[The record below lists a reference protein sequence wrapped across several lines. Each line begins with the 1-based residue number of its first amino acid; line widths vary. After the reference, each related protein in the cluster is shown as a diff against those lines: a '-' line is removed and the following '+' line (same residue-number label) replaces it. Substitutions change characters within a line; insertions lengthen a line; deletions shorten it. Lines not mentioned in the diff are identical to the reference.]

1 MLSEEARLK
10 IIQQPKKFCRFLAGR
25 NNNNNNVRQIRSTE
39 DDLVEIIVQGE
50 NLQRDALLFVKLCTD
65 DDQTVTTYEM
75 NMLISGKVQSEAV
88 LKIMPSEIVSF
99 KFGVVIKLPED
110 EVDGNESENSSATGK
125 KYNYYNTDSINHKI
139 YSVRVKLWAQFSS
152 GDGEVAETASV
163 FTNSIYNKDCIK
175 EDCLLNHSNRHFSG
189 DVLDL
194 TNALKEFAM
203 TSEAEP
209 FVYACLPLLR
219 YTDEFGNTLLHLA
232 VRNRQPFALR
242 VVLKVLN
249 DSPDKANIL
258 NHKNF
263 RKQTALHLAV
273 RSGESDCVHYLMAAG
288 ANRSLV
294 DGNGCT
300 VAHYL
305 SSTFNEDIYRDILFP
320 PTNSEASKY
329 ELDLNALNSSG
340 LSAIH
345 IAVAKKKL
353 CLVEALIEAG
363 ASVQQQTAESDI
375 SLIHEAVK
383 LNDIDMM
390 KLLLKAGSCL
400 EEKNSSG
407 QTALQFALELNHQEA
422 AETLQSYAQES
433 APDSSKISDHA
444 ECSRSLITDVVGVD
458 RVYADDSIA
467 NVDYVTRLRLSQR
480 LDRDERWKKLAMQIN
495 CSHMVEFIDVCY
507 AVDQT
512 SPTMLLLDQ
521 YEQMEAA
528 SLGRLVEALGQINF
542 PELATILI
550 ENAHPN
556 DHHQRHLI
564 TRHNEK
570 TKKKTGKTVHRHLGE
585 KQAKQHLLRLQKHLF
600 ALANLKRQKNI
611 IIQPTVGE
619 IPIFRLA
626 VCNGTTEFFETKR
639 QQTVTVSTTNTAIRI
654 AQIVFVTTLGQFRQ
668 QKSWNCYTVTSAA
681 VSHRWLSRVVFH
693 QA

>member
-1 MLSEEARLK
+1 MLSEEKARLK
-10 IIQQPKKFCRFLAGR
+10 IIQQPKKFCRFIAGR
-25 NNNNNNVRQIRSTE
+25 NNNNNVPQFRGTE

-50 NLQRDALLFVKLCTD
+50 NFQRDAFLLLKLCTD
-65 DDQTVTTYEM
+65 DDDQTPTMYEM
-75 NMLISGKVQSEAV
+75 NMLISGKIQPEAV
-88 LKIMPSEIVSF
+88 LKIMPNETVSF
-99 KFGVVIKLPED
+99 KFGVVIKLRED
-110 EVDGNESENSSATGK
+110 EVDGNESENSSAIDVK
-125 KYNYYNTDSINHKI
+125 NHKV
-139 YSVRVKLWAQFSS
+139 YSVRVKLWAQFSA
-152 GDGEVAETASV
+152 GDGEVSETATI
-163 FTNSIYNKDCIK
+163 FTNSIYNRDCIK
-175 EDCLLNHSNRHFSG
+175 EDCFLNHSNGHFSE
-189 DVLDL
+189 DVLNL

-219 YTDEFGNTLLHLA
+219 YIDEFGNTLLHLA

-249 DSPDKANIL
+249 DSPDKTNIL

-273 RSGESDCVHYLMAAG
+273 RCGESDCVHYLMAAG
-288 ANRSLV
+288 ANRSLL

-305 SSTFNEDIYRDILFP
+305 SSTFNEDIYKDILFP
-320 PTNSEASKY
+320 PINSEAAKY
-329 ELDLNALNSSG
+329 ELDLNALNSEG

-363 ASVQQQTAESDI
+363 ASVQQHPAERNI

-383 LNDIDMM
+383 LNDIDTI

-407 QTALQFALELNHQEA
+407 QTALQLALELNHQEA
-422 AETLQSYAQES
+422 AETLQAYAQASSQLTSVPSTSSSVPES
-433 APDSSKISDHA
+433 NKFNDDA
-444 ECSRSLITDVVGVD
+444 ECSRSLITGIVAVD
-458 RVYADDSIA
+458 KVYSKDDSMA

-507 AVDQT
+507 SVDQT

-528 SLGRLVEALGQINF
+528 MER
-542 PELATILI
+542 
-550 ENAHPN
+550 
-556 DHHQRHLI
+556 
-564 TRHNEK
+564 
-570 TKKKTGKTVHRHLGE
+570 KKKTGKTVHRRLRE
-585 KQAKQHLLRLQKHLF
+585 KQAKLHLFRLQKYQLRF
-600 ALANLKRQKNI
+600 GNVKRNPPSATFKSF
-611 IIQPTVGE
+611 GW
-619 IPIFRLA
+619 LYA
-626 VCNGTTEFFETKR
+626 TER
-639 QQTVTVSTTNTAIRI
+639 QNFSKQNDNRPS
-654 AQIVFVTTLGQFRQ
+654 Q
-668 QKSWNCYTVTSAA
+668 
-681 VSHRWLSRVVFH
+681 
-693 QA
+693 

>member
-1 MLSEEARLK
+1 MLSEEEARLK
-10 IIQQPKKFCRFLAGR
+10 IIQQPKKFCRFIAGR
-25 NNNNNNVRQIRSTE
+25 NNNNNVRQIRSTE

-65 DDQTVTTYEM
+65 DDDQTVTIYEM

-125 KYNYYNTDSINHKI
+125 KYNYYSTDSINHKI
-139 YSVRVKLWAQFSS
+139 YSVRVKLWAQFLS
-152 GDGEVAETASV
+152 GDGEIAETASV

-320 PTNSEASKY
+320 PTNSEAAKY
-329 ELDLNALNSSG
+329 ELDLNALNSEG

-363 ASVQQQTAESDI
+363 ASVQQQAAESNI

-433 APDSSKISDHA
+433 GSQLTNVSRMSSSAPDSSKINDHA

-458 RVYADDSIA
+458 KVYADDSIA

-556 DHHQRHLI
+556 DHHQQHLI
-564 TRHNEK
+564 TRHK
-570 TKKKTGKTVHRHLGE
+570 QKKKTGKTVHRRLGE
-585 KQAKQHLLRLQKHLF
+585 KQAKQHLLQFQKHLF
-600 ALANLKRQKNI
+600 ALANLKR
-611 IIQPTVGE
+611 
-619 IPIFRLA
+619 FSCL
-626 VCNGTTEFFETKR
+626 FFS
-639 QQTVTVSTTNTAIRI
+639 ST
-654 AQIVFVTTLGQFRQ
+654 
-668 QKSWNCYTVTSAA
+668 
-681 VSHRWLSRVVFH
+681 
-693 QA
+693 

>member
-1 MLSEEARLK
+1 MLSEEEARLK
-10 IIQQPKKFCRFLAGR
+10 IIQQPKKFCRFIAGR
-25 NNNNNNVRQIRSTE
+25 NNNNNVRQIRSTE

-50 NLQRDALLFVKLCTD
+50 NLQRDALLFVKLCTDD

-110 EVDGNESENSSATGK
+110 EVDGNESENSSAT
-125 KYNYYNTDSINHKI
+125 DSINHKI
-139 YSVRVKLWAQFSS
+139 YSVRVKLWAQFLS
-152 GDGEVAETASV
+152 GDGEIAETASV

-175 EDCLLNHSNRHFSG
+175 DCLLNHSNRHLSG

-320 PTNSEASKY
+320 PTNSEAAKY
-329 ELDLNALNSSG
+329 ELDLNALNSEG

-363 ASVQQQTAESDI
+363 ASVRNRPQ
-375 SLIHEAVK
+375 
-383 LNDIDMM
+383 
-390 KLLLKAGSCL
+390 KA
-400 EEKNSSG
+400 
-407 QTALQFALELNHQEA
+407 T
-422 AETLQSYAQES
+422 
-433 APDSSKISDHA
+433 
-444 ECSRSLITDVVGVD
+444 
-458 RVYADDSIA
+458 
-467 NVDYVTRLRLSQR
+467 
-480 LDRDERWKKLAMQIN
+480 
-495 CSHMVEFIDVCY
+495 
-507 AVDQT
+507 
-512 SPTMLLLDQ
+512 
-521 YEQMEAA
+521 
-528 SLGRLVEALGQINF
+528 
-542 PELATILI
+542 
-550 ENAHPN
+550 
-556 DHHQRHLI
+556 
-564 TRHNEK
+564 
-570 TKKKTGKTVHRHLGE
+570 
-585 KQAKQHLLRLQKHLF
+585 
-600 ALANLKRQKNI
+600 
-611 IIQPTVGE
+611 
-619 IPIFRLA
+619 
-626 VCNGTTEFFETKR
+626 
-639 QQTVTVSTTNTAIRI
+639 
-654 AQIVFVTTLGQFRQ
+654 
-668 QKSWNCYTVTSAA
+668 
-681 VSHRWLSRVVFH
+681 FH
-693 QA
+693 

>member
-1 MLSEEARLK
+1 MLSEEKARLK
-10 IIQQPKKFCRFLAGR
+10 IIQQPKKFCRFIAGR
-25 NNNNNNVRQIRSTE
+25 NNNNNVPQFRGTE

-50 NLQRDALLFVKLCTD
+50 NFQRDAFLLLKLCTD
-65 DDQTVTTYEM
+65 DDDQTPTMYEM
-75 NMLISGKVQSEAV
+75 NMLISGKIQPEAV
-88 LKIMPSEIVSF
+88 LKIMPNETVSF
-99 KFGVVIKLPED
+99 KFGVVIKLRED
-110 EVDGNESENSSATGK
+110 EVDGNESENSSAIDVK
-125 KYNYYNTDSINHKI
+125 NHKV
-139 YSVRVKLWAQFSS
+139 YSVRVKLWAQFSA
-152 GDGEVAETASV
+152 GDGEVSETATI
-163 FTNSIYNKDCIK
+163 FTNSIYNRDCIK
-175 EDCLLNHSNRHFSG
+175 EDCFLNHSNGHFSE
-189 DVLDL
+189 DVLNL

-219 YTDEFGNTLLHLA
+219 YIDEFGNTLLHLA

-249 DSPDKANIL
+249 DSPDKTNIL

-273 RSGESDCVHYLMAAG
+273 RCGESDCVHYLMAAG
-288 ANRSLV
+288 ANRSLL

-305 SSTFNEDIYRDILFP
+305 SSTFNEDIYKDILFP
-320 PTNSEASKY
+320 PINSEAAKY
-329 ELDLNALNSSG
+329 ELDLNALNSEG

-363 ASVQQQTAESDI
+363 ASVQQHPAERNI

-383 LNDIDMM
+383 LNDIDTI

-407 QTALQFALELNHQEA
+407 QTALQLALELNHQEA
-422 AETLQSYAQES
+422 AETLQAYAQASSQLTSVPSTSSSVPES
-433 APDSSKISDHA
+433 NKFNDDA
-444 ECSRSLITDVVGVD
+444 ECSRSLITGIVAVD
-458 RVYADDSIA
+458 KVYSKDDSMA

-507 AVDQT
+507 SVDQT

-528 SLGRLVEALGQINF
+528 SLGRLWKEKKRPEKLCTVVCVKNKQNYIYFDCKNIN
-542 PELATILI
+542 
-550 ENAHPN
+550 
-556 DHHQRHLI
+556 
-564 TRHNEK
+564 
-570 TKKKTGKTVHRHLGE
+570 
-585 KQAKQHLLRLQKHLF
+585 F
-600 ALANLKRQKNI
+600 ALAINPPSATFKSFGWLYATERQNFSKQNDNRPS
-611 IIQPTVGE
+611 Q
-619 IPIFRLA
+619 
-626 VCNGTTEFFETKR
+626 
-639 QQTVTVSTTNTAIRI
+639 
-654 AQIVFVTTLGQFRQ
+654 
-668 QKSWNCYTVTSAA
+668 
-681 VSHRWLSRVVFH
+681 
-693 QA
+693 

>member
-1 MLSEEARLK
+1 MLSEEEARLK
-10 IIQQPKKFCRFLAGR
+10 IIQQPKKFCRFLAGW
-25 NNNNNNVRQIRSTE
+25 NNNNNVRQIRSTE
-39 DDLVEIIVQGE
+39 DDLVEIVVQGE

-329 ELDLNALNSSG
+329 ELDLNALNSEG

-363 ASVQQQTAESDI
+363 ASVQQQAAESDI

-390 KLLLKAGSCL
+390 KPGRVWKRKIRSQLTNVSRM
-400 EEKNSSG
+400 SS
-407 QTALQFALELNHQEA
+407 
-422 AETLQSYAQES
+422 S

-542 PELATILI
+542 PELATILT

-564 TRHNEK
+564 TRHK
-570 TKKKTGKTVHRHLGE
+570 QKKKTGKTVHRHLGE